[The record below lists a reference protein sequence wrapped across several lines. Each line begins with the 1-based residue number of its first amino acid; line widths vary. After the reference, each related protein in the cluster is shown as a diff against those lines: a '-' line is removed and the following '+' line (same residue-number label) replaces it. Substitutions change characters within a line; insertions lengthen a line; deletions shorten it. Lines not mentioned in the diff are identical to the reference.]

1 MGADTNHAVVEESQE
16 PAPPDYEPGT
26 EPTPPEYD
34 LGTERLPGY
43 FRELSGLE
51 RILQARRHSNA
62 ATLSRD
68 DATWDIESW
77 RQYLEIYPPPTKP
90 WDERDAQEN
99 FFAESSLFFGIDFG
113 KEEVISFL
121 IDNDIV
127 TPNTKRDGETP
138 LLRAVTK
145 KNVQMVKYLLDLGAD
160 KDALGSASQYYSSDE
175 GAVHVIRTPLQ
186 HAASLGHI
194 VLVKLLMETYH
205 CDDAIVAPDGQ
216 TALRLAAENG
226 HQEVVDY
233 LPSRRLG
240 GFRRWKHTHRK
251 SLRRAKKAV
260 SRIFEFLKFF
270 CWSVPK
276 FILWDIPKN
285 TIVKPIS
292 KCCVWCWKNRK
303 DFGPWCKQGILKLPG
318 KVARFGKGVDPS
330 RMDKEIF
337 DLVVEAG
344 LREDTERPWNCSTM
358 DFEWHYVFRKG
369 SLECHPE
376 DNLAP
381 VNSGGGSNIFPSES
395 YAG

>member
-1 MGADTNHAVVEESQE
+1 MDADTNHAVVEESQE
-16 PAPPDYEPGT
+16 PAPPEYEPGT

-121 IDNDIV
+121 IENGIV

-175 GAVHVIRTPLQ
+175 GTVHVIRTPLQ
-186 HAASLGHI
+186 HAASSGHI

-216 TALRLAAENG
+216 TALRLAADNG
-226 HQEVVDY
+226 HQKVVDY

-270 CWSVPK
+270 CCQSQ
-276 FILWDIPKN
+276 
-285 TIVKPIS
+285 S
-292 KCCVWCWKNRK
+292 
-303 DFGPWCKQGILKLPG
+303 
-318 KVARFGKGVDPS
+318 VARGAGKIEEILAHGASREYSSCQERLPDLGKG
-330 RMDKEIF
+330 MDKQVF
-337 DLVVEAG
+337 DMVVETG
-344 LREDTERPWNCSTM
+344 VGENTKSPWNCSTM

-381 VNSGGGSNIFPSES
+381 VNSGGGSHLFSSES